1 MADTYDVNHLVTVG
15 ELKQTAQAF
24 KLETDKAIKSASVQG
39 NTISLF
45 TTEDGSGTAAY
56 TIDFPKDF
64 LLDQA
69 KTLFVPNF
77 TFSAATYPGAV
88 NPSLDGK
95 PVFVLAVKGTTD
107 VASGTAND
115 TVNYSFMDMSALVD
129 TYSVKA
135 GDSEKILTI
144 SGYEIEFKISSES
157 NNAIIVK
164 NDGIYVDISGKTDKP
179 ATATTD
185 NVAVFDA
192 NRNPIDSGI
201 AKDNIVQKSD
211 IATTAEITAMLSDI
225 GLGV

>member
-1 MADTYDVNHLVTVG
+1 MRPT
-15 ELKQTAQAF
+15 
-24 KLETDKAIKSASVQG
+24 
-39 NTISLF
+39 
-45 TTEDGSGTAAY
+45 Y

-77 TFSAATYPGAV
+77 TFSAVTCPGVV

-107 VASGTAND
+107 VTSGTAND

-164 NDGIYVDISGKTDKP
+164 NDGIYVDISGKADKP

-192 NRNPIDSGI
+192 NRNP
-201 AKDNIVQKSD
+201 
-211 IATTAEITAMLSDI
+211 T
-225 GLGV
+225 

>member
-1 MADTYDVNHLVTVG
+1 MPETYDVNHLVTLG
-15 ELKQTAQAF
+15 ELKQTAQVF
-24 KLETDKAIKSASVQG
+24 KTESDKAIKYVAVSG

-56 TIDFPKDF
+56 TVDFPKDF

-95 PVFVLAVKGTTD
+95 PVMVLAVKGTTD

-135 GDSEKILTI
+135 GDSAKILNI
-144 SGYEIEFKISSES
+144 SGYEIEVKISTAA
-157 NNAIIVK
+157 NNALTVQ
-164 NDGIYVDISGKTDKP
+164 NDGLHVDISGKADKP
-179 ATATTD
+179 ASAVVD
-185 NVAVFDA
+185 NIAVFDTSK
-192 NRNPIDSGI
+192 NPVDSGI
-201 AKDNIVQKSD
+201 TKNNVVLKSD
-211 IATTAEITAMLSDI
+211 IATTAETTAMLTEVFGS
-225 GLGV
+225 

>member
-1 MADTYDVNHLVTVG
+1 MPEYDVNHLVTLG

-24 KLETDKAIKSASVQG
+24 KLETDKAIKSVSVQG

-95 PVFVLAVKGTTD
+95 PVMVLAVRGTTD
-107 VASGTAND
+107 VASGTASD

-135 GDSEKILTI
+135 GDSQKILAI
-144 SGYEIEFKISSES
+144 SGYEIEFKISSEN
-157 NNAIIVK
+157 NNAIVVK
-164 NDGIYVDISGKTDKP
+164 NDGIYVDISGKADKP
-179 ATATTD
+179 ETAAVD
-185 NVAVFDA
+185 NVAVFGA
-192 NRNPIDSGI
+192 NKNPVDSGI
-201 AKDNIVQKSD
+201 AKSNILQKSD
-211 IATTAEITAMLSDI
+211 RATTAEVTAMLSEV

>member
-1 MADTYDVNHLVTVG
+1 MPETYDVNHLVTLG

-24 KLETDKAIKSASVQG
+24 KLETDKAIKFVAVQG
-39 NTISLF
+39 NTISLY
-45 TTEDGSGTAAY
+45 TTEDGSGTATY
-56 TIDFPKDF
+56 TVDFPKDF

-95 PVFVLAVKGTTD
+95 PVMVLAVKGTTD

-135 GDSEKILTI
+135 GTSEKILTI
-144 SGYEIEFKISSES
+144 SGYEIEFKISSED
-157 NNAIIVK
+157 NNAIIAK
-164 NDGIYVDISGKTDKP
+164 NDGIYVDISSKADKP
-179 ATATTD
+179 ASANVD

-192 NRNPIDSGI
+192 NKNPIDSGI
-201 AKDNIVQKSD
+201 AKDNIIQKSD
-211 IATTAEITAMLSDI
+211 IATPAEITAMLNEI